1 MEVEGF
7 GATGLI
13 TYMRTDSLRISEEA
27 RQEGNAFIEA
37 NYGKQYLPE
46 KPRYFKTKASAQD
59 GHEAIRPTVP
69 AITPEIAKKSLT
81 PEQFKLYSL
90 IWKRFMASLMSNCIQ
105 DTVKI
110 EIKAVGESDKTPT
123 DIARLMRAVIR
134 FVLTVIHAFTKP
146 QQMRTRTRASS
157 PKSRRAMH

>member
-1 MEVEGF
+1 MKIAQELYEGMEVEGF

-27 RQEGNAFIEA
+27 RQEGNAFIEE

-69 AITPEIAKKSLT
+69 AITPEIAKRVLLRSSSSFTALFGSALW
-81 PEQFKLYSL
+81 QVL
-90 IWKRFMASLMSNCIQ
+90 CQ
-105 DTVKI
+105 
-110 EIKAVGESDKTPT
+110 
-123 DIARLMRAVIR
+123 IAYRIR
-134 FVLTVIHAFTKP
+134 
-146 QQMRTRTRASS
+146 
-157 PKSRRAMH
+157 